1 MNTYT
6 HYPNATFFQYM
17 DVPTGGQRP
26 YAFTT
31 RQLDD
36 LERGV
41 ALSSESM
48 SDMLDQKNGQR
59 QRVAKYP
66 TPPPVYLTPE
76 PLPIAAPKPM
86 HPNAISPPLLTLQ
99 WKLTGDE
106 FSTPPPSYN
115 QWSPHGLVKE
125 TGSLAIASEKNQ
137 IIDVGKR
144 APQPPIGT
152 GRPRPSNIRR
162 KLAFTATSPSTSHS
176 RWVSNERAMALLAI
190 LNGHNSPA
198 AVYKPSNQW
207 ALDEGRSPYSSYDG
221 PNVNSV
227 SVSSL
232 HAYNQDGHHQSF
244 PIPAFELQAPKH
256 KPISALRV
264 VPPQS
269 HGVQALRPADRM
281 RVGRDSWKSGA
292 NEKHNEIMGSMDI
305 INDLSDGL
313 SRDRPIVIYDTPRPV
328 QQAKRARPLPR
339 PPIQAE
345 ISPFIM
351 AFSSLRV

>member
-6 HYPNATFFQYM
+6 HPPNATFFQYM

-31 RQLDD
+31 RQWDD

-41 ALSSESM
+41 VLASEPM
-48 SDMLDQKNGQR
+48 SDMFDQKNAQR
-59 QRVAKYP
+59 QKFTKRA
-66 TPPPVYLTPE
+66 TPACLVPE

-115 QWSPHGLVKE
+115 QLSPHGLAKE

-162 KLAFTATSPSTSHS
+162 RLASTAVSRSTSHS
-176 RWVSNERAMALLAI
+176 RWTANERAMALLAI
-190 LNGHNSPA
+190 LNGHNSPVA
-198 AVYKPSNQW
+198 AHKPSNQW
-207 ALDEGRSPYSSYDG
+207 VLDAGRSPYSSYDG
-221 PNVNSV
+221 PNAN

-232 HAYNQDGHHQSF
+232 HAYDKHIRQQSF
-244 PIPAFELQAPKH
+244 PISAYEPQNPIYG
-256 KPISALRV
+256 PISAPRGVPSQSQRV
-264 VPPQS
+264 HIS
-269 HGVQALRPADRM
+269 RSAGRR
-281 RVGRDSWKSGA
+281 RVGQDLWKSCTG
-292 NEKHNEIMGSMDI
+292 EEHNEAMGIMGTV
-305 INDLSDGL
+305 NNLSDGL
-313 SRDRPIVIYDTPRPV
+313 SRDRPIIVHNTPRPV
-328 QQAKRARPLPR
+328 QYMKKSRPLPR
-339 PPIQAE
+339 PPIQAG
-345 ISPFIM
+345 ITPLIVG
-351 AFSSLRV
+351 FSGLRV